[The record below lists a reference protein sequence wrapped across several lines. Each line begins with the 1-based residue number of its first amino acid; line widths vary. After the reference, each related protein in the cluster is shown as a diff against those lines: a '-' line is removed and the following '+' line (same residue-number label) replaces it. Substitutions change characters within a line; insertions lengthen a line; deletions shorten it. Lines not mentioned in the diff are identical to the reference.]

1 MTTHM
6 EPQAQGT
13 LEAQEVVAGPW
24 PRFSPQFEF
33 FTGSLGFRLKM
44 KSMSTKQ
51 DGTKSFPS
59 MPQHAALPSC
69 GARQGWG

>member
-1 MTTHM
+1 MRTHT

-13 LEAQEVVAGPW
+13 LEAQEVVAVSW
-24 PRFSPQFEF
+24 PHFSPRFEF
-33 FTGSLGFRLKM
+33 FTGSWGFRLKM

-59 MPQHAALPSC
+59 MPQHAALPSR
-69 GARQGWG
+69 GAQQ

>member
-1 MTTHM
+1 MRTHT

-13 LEAQEVVAGPW
+13 LEAQDVVAVLW
-24 PRFSPQFEF
+24 PHFYPRFEF
-33 FTGSLGFRLKM
+33 FTGSWGFRLKM

-59 MPQHAALPSC
+59 MPQHAALPSR
-69 GARQGWG
+69 GAQQ